1 MKVSQE
7 IADKV
12 KQYQELQSQ
21 ADKLYKELKE
31 FFEEENGLEGFCTPF
46 IADKPQ
52 GARQTDD
59 GEFCDQITLGE
70 DWYKGEYYY
79 PIENSD
85 KYVGCHYE
93 I

>member
-7 IADKV
+7 IAAKV
-12 KQYQELQSQ
+12 EQYQKLKAET
-21 ADKLYKELKE
+21 DKIYRGLKKY
-31 FFEEENGLEGFCTPF
+31 FEEEQGLEGFYDPF
-46 IADKPQ
+46 ITDKPQ
-52 GARQTDD
+52 GKKQFN

-70 DWYKGEYYY
+70 DWYKGVYYY

-85 KYVGCHYE
+85 NFVGCRYE

>member
-1 MKVSQE
+1 MKVSKE

-12 KQYQELQSQ
+12 EKYQKLKSET
-21 ADKLYKELKE
+21 DKLYEELRE
-31 FFEEENGLEGFCTPF
+31 FFEEEHEIEGFCDPF
-46 IADKPQ
+46 ITDEPQ
-52 GARQTDD
+52 GVRQSAD
-59 GEFCDQITLGE
+59 GEFCDQTILGE
-70 DWYKGEYYY
+70 DWYRGEYYY

>member
-1 MKVSQE
+1 MKISKE

-12 KQYQELQSQ
+12 ARYQELKEQTY
-21 ADKLYKELKE
+21 ALRKELKE
-31 FFEEENGLEGFCTPF
+31 YFEEELELDGFEDAF
-46 IADKPQ
+46 IAEKPQ
-52 GARQTDD
+52 GIRASAD

>member
-7 IADKV
+7 IAKKV
-12 KQYQELQSQ
+12 EQYQELQSQ
-21 ADKLYKELKE
+21 ADKLYEEL
-31 FFEEENGLEGFCTPF
+31 EEYFTEEQGLEGFRVPF
-46 IADKPQ
+46 ITDKPQ
-52 GARQTDD
+52 GRKTED

>member
-1 MKVSQE
+1 MKVSKE

-12 KQYQELQSQ
+12 IQYQNLQSQ
-21 ADKLYKELKE
+21 ADKLYEELKE
-31 FFEEENGLEGFCTPF
+31 YFEEEQGVEGFCTPY
-46 IADKPQ
+46 ISDKPQ
-52 GARQTDD
+52 GARQTAD
-59 GEFCDQITLGE
+59 GEFCDQTILGE
-70 DWYKGEYYY
+70 DWYIGEYYY

>member
-21 ADKLYKELKE
+21 ADEIYKNLKHY
-31 FFEEENGLEGFCTPF
+31 FVEEQGLEGFCTPF
-46 IADKPQ
+46 ITDKPQ
-52 GARQTDD
+52 GMRQTAD

-85 KYVGCHYE
+85 KYVGCQYE